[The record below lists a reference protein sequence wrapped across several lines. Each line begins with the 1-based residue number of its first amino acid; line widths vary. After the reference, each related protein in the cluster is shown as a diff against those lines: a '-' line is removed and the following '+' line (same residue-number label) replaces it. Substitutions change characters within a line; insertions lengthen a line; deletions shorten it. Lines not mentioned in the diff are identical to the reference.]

1 MLAAEVAEPVSAPA
15 VTASV
20 PEPAVVAHPA
30 VAESESV

>member
-20 PEPAVVAHPA
+20 PEPAV
-30 VAESESV
+30 AESESV